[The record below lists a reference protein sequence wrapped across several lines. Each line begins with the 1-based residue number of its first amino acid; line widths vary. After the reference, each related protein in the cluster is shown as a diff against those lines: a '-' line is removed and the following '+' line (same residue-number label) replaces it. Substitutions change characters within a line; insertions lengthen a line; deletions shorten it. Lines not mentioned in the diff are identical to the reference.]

1 MLRRSRFSPLIA
13 RLAYSPL
20 HHRELH
26 SVHDFTAA
34 LAART
39 DSVDS
44 NHVCRVTLTL
54 SILRPLFTLVVRV
67 NARWFDPSRRVKD
80 ILMDPLCRRVLRAF
94 ERRTRCV
101 H

>member
-1 MLRRSRFSPLIA
+1 MLRRSRFLPLIA

-26 SVHDFTAA
+26 SVHHFTAA

-39 DSVDS
+39 DSVNS

-54 SILRPLFTLVVRV
+54 SILCPLSALIIRV
-67 NARWFDPSRRVKD
+67 NARWLDPRGRVKD

-94 ERRTRCV
+94 ERRTRRV